1 MIFKIVVGIMMVIP
15 FLMVFWMINK
25 MVKDVK

>member
-1 MIFKIVVGIMMVIP
+1 MFKIIVGAMMIIP

-25 MVKDVK
+25 ILKEAK

>member
-1 MIFKIVVGIMMVIP
+1 MMFKIIVGAMMIIP

-25 MVKDVK
+25 ILKEAK

>member
-1 MIFKIVVGIMMVIP
+1 MIFKIMVGVMMIIP

-25 MVKDVK
+25 ILKEAK